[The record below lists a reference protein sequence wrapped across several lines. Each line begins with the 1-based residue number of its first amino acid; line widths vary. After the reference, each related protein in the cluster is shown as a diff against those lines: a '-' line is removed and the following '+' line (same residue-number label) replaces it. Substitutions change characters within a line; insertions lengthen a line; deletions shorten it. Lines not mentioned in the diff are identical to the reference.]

1 MENLLRFK
9 TYSVKICPDQLFVK
23 HAAIL
28 GNTGSGKSCTF
39 TSIIRN
45 LFKYDYNDKKL
56 ENAHFIIFDTN
67 GEYKDAFLPDPQ
79 NVDCEND
86 EQLKQINAYYYGGDE
101 KVKVPY
107 WLMNWDDFKFLLKP
121 GEGTQAP
128 ILNRAIGLAKNEQES
143 INQSVLPNNLKAD
156 IESILDISTEDLK
169 KRTGKQSY
177 ANWDWKEDNE
187 IKGIGFAIK
196 KINEELGN
204 KIIELSKKENFN
216 NANKQQPIRADIEKI
231 YLKCNADNLGKQIT
245 SEQNIDLPIW
255 FSYQEL
261 CTKFIDAAISQES
274 TNSNKINEFVS
285 TLRLRINSFLNDKRM
300 AVPLMLKD
308 TEEANREILPQF
320 ISLLL
325 GDFNK
330 VFANGDPK

>member
-1 MENLLRFK
+1 MH
-9 TYSVKICPDQLFVK
+9 I
-23 HAAIL
+23 
-28 GNTGSGKSCTF
+28 
-39 TSIIRN
+39 
-45 LFKYDYNDKKL
+45 
-56 ENAHFIIFDTN
+56 FIIFDTN

-128 ILNRAIGLAKNEQES
+128 ILNRVIGLAKNEQES

-196 KINEELGN
+196 KITKNLV
-204 KIIELSKKENFN
+204 
-216 NANKQQPIRADIEKI
+216 IR
-231 YLKCNADNLGKQIT
+231 
-245 SEQNIDLPIW
+245 
-255 FSYQEL
+255 
-261 CTKFIDAAISQES
+261 
-274 TNSNKINEFVS
+274 
-285 TLRLRINSFLNDKRM
+285 
-300 AVPLMLKD
+300 
-308 TEEANREILPQF
+308 
-320 ISLLL
+320 
-325 GDFNK
+325 
-330 VFANGDPK
+330 